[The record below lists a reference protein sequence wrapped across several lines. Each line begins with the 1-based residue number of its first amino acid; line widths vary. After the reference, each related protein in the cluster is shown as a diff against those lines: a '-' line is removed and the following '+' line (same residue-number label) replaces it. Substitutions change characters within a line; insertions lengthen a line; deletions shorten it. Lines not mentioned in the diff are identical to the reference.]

1 MYLFWLAVHNLLK
14 NFNEK
19 HSLPD
24 LFIVTYKSNQMWK
37 LEGTLSE
44 KSLVDQAGRLQSEDK
59 WEFKANGALISIR
72 NISTN
77 KITPMVLVVRSDGKI
92 DEEKFVDDFPPQQW
106 ILGDPDQNDFFTLTH
121 PLTNKVLTA
130 ASFHELTISG
140 E

>member
-1 MYLFWLAVHNLLK
+1 MA
-14 NFNEK
+14 
-19 HSLPD
+19 
-24 LFIVTYKSNQMWK
+24 YKSNQLWK
-37 LEGTLSE
+37 LEGPSSNM
-44 KSLVDQAGRLQSEDK
+44 SLVDQAGRFQSEDK

-72 NISTN
+72 NISIN